1 MALGGDHADNDPSA
15 VLSGAY
21 VMIAVPT
28 SIIKLRYDNP
38 RSRSCR
44 EDEARFE
51 DSEDGKSPGIL

>member
-1 MALGGDHADNDPSA
+1 MLIMNDPSA
-15 VLSGAY
+15 VLSDAY

-38 RSRSCR
+38 RSPSCR

-51 DSEDGKSPGIL
+51 DSEDGKSPGVL